1 MAEASSEAKAVLSN
15 EIKELKDTRR
25 KLGKKA
31 KKTIAAI
38 LNSSDSSEK
47 KLAERRQV
55 KKEMKESLLSTRI
68 TLKEKNRALSL
79 L

>member
-1 MAEASSEAKAVLSN
+1 MAEALIEAKTALSN

-25 KLGKKA
+25 KLEKEA
-31 KKTIAAI
+31 KKTTLAI

-47 KLAERRQV
+47 KLADRRQA
-55 KKEMKESLLSTRI
+55 KKAMKESLVNTKI
-68 TLKEKNRALSL
+68 AIKEKNNALSL